1 MRDAKL
7 LDLSLVQ
14 AEIFCE
20 VTKSAVE
27 ELQRRRGL
35 LVSGVCDKATWLT
48 LVESSFH
55 LGDRLNYLTSP
66 LQRGDDVAELQ
77 ELLARTGFD
86 CGRVDGYLG
95 KQTAASLTDFQRNYG
110 LVTDGICGPI
120 TLQAL
125 RRASRHSGNG
135 PGVGIV
141 RERHTAAKYSDDLAA
156 FRVVV
161 GQFGALDNLTHEL
174 CDRLRAQHTNVAVI
188 HDADPHRH
196 AQLANDFAADLY
208 IGIET
213 RETFSCDIAYYHT
226 KGFHSVTGHIFATLA
241 AEAIERSAPW
251 FSPTVSGMRLQVL
264 RETAMPAVLC
274 GLGPLRVIYPHS
286 AVIADDLARSMAI
299 WVKTTAKQFEE

>member
-14 AEIFCE
+14 VGSFCE
-20 VTKSAVE
+20 LTKSAVE

-35 LVSGVCDKATWLT
+35 LVSGVCDKATWQT
-48 LVESSFH
+48 LVESSFQ
-55 LGDRLNYLTSP
+55 LGDRLNYFSSP

-86 CGRVDGYLG
+86 IGRVDGYLG
-95 KQTAASLTDFQRNYG
+95 VKTATSLKDFQSNYG
-110 LVTDGICGPI
+110 LVRDGICGPI

-125 RRASRHSGNG
+125 RRANRHSGNG
-135 PGVGIV
+135 PGVGVV
-141 RERHTAAKYSDDLAA
+141 RERHTAPKYTDDLAA
-156 FRVVV
+156 FRVVI

-174 CDRLRAQHTNVAVI
+174 CDRLRAQRTNVAVI
-188 HDADPHRH
+188 HDDDPHRH
-196 AQLANDFAADLY
+196 AQLANDFAANLY

-213 RETFSCDIAYYHT
+213 RDTRDTPCFEIAYYHT

-251 FSPTVSGMRLQVL
+251 FSPTVAGMRLQVL
-264 RETAMPAVLC
+264 RETTMPAVLC
-274 GLGPLRVIYPHS
+274 GLGPFRVIYPHCT
-286 AVIADDLARSMAI
+286 VIADNLAKSMAI
-299 WVKTTAKQFEE
+299 WVKTTSS

>member
-1 MRDAKL
+1 LRDAKL

-14 AEIFCE
+14 VGSFCE
-20 VTKSAVE
+20 LTKSAVE

-48 LVESSFH
+48 LVESSFQ
-55 LGDRLNYLTSP
+55 LGDRLNYFSSP

-86 CGRVDGYLG
+86 FGRVDGYLG
-95 KQTAASLTDFQRNYG
+95 KKTAASLKDFQSNYG
-110 LVTDGICGPI
+110 LVVDGICGPI

-125 RRASRHSGNG
+125 RRASQHSGNG
-135 PGVGIV
+135 PGVGVV
-141 RERHTAAKYSDDLAA
+141 RERHVAPKYSDDLSK

-174 CDRLRAQHTNVAVI
+174 CDRLRAQRTNVAVI
-188 HDADPHRH
+188 HDDDPHRH
-196 AQLANDFAADLY
+196 AQLANDFAANLY

-213 RETFSCDIAYYHT
+213 RDTSSFEIAYYHT
-226 KGFHSVTGHIFATLA
+226 KGFHSVTGHVFATLA
-241 AEAIERSAPW
+241 AEAIGRSAPW
-251 FSPTVSGMRLQVL
+251 FSPIVAGMRLQVL

-286 AVIADDLARSMAI
+286 TVIADNLAKSIAT
-299 WVKTTAKQFEE
+299 WVKTTSS

>member
-1 MRDAKL
+1 MRDAEL

-14 AEIFCE
+14 TGTFCE
-20 VTKSAVE
+20 LTKSAVE

-35 LVSGVCDKATWLT
+35 LVSGVCDQATWST
-48 LVESSFH
+48 LVESSFV

-95 KQTAASLTDFQRNYG
+95 KRTAASLTDFQRNYG
-110 LVTDGICGPI
+110 LIVDGICGPI

-135 PGVGIV
+135 PGVGVV
-141 RERHTAAKYSDDLAA
+141 RERHTAARYNDDLAD
-156 FRVVV
+156 FRVVI

-188 HDADPHRH
+188 HDADAHRH
-196 AQLANDFAADLY
+196 AQLANDFTADLY

-213 RETFSCDIAYYHT
+213 REVSSFDIAYYHT

-251 FSPTVSGMRLQVL
+251 FSPTVSGLRLQIL
-264 RETAMPAVLC
+264 RETTMPAVLC
-274 GLGPLRVIYPHS
+274 GLGPLRVIHPHS
-286 AVIADDLARSMAI
+286 AVIADDLAKSMAI
-299 WVKTTAKQFEE
+299 WVKTTASRFE

>member
-1 MRDAKL
+1 

-14 AEIFCE
+14 AGSFCE
-20 VTKSAVE
+20 LTKLAVE
-27 ELQRRRGL
+27 ELQRWRGL

-48 LVESSFH
+48 LIESSFH
-55 LGDRLNYLTSP
+55 LGDRLNYLSSP

-77 ELLARTGFD
+77 ELLAHTGFD

-95 KQTAASLTDFQRNYG
+95 KKTSASLRDFQSNYG
-110 LVTDGICGPI
+110 LVIDGICGPM

-135 PGVGIV
+135 PGVGVV
-141 RERHTAAKYSDDLAA
+141 RERHTAPKYNDDLAE
-156 FRVVV
+156 FRVVI
-161 GQFGALDNLTHEL
+161 GQFGGLDNLTHEL

-188 HDADPHRH
+188 HDDDPHRH
-196 AQLANDFAADLY
+196 AQLANDFAANLY

-213 RETFSCDIAYYHT
+213 RETSSFDIAYYHT
-226 KGFHSVTGHIFATLA
+226 NGFHSVTGHIFATLA

-251 FSPTVSGMRLQVL
+251 FSPTVAGMRLQVL
-264 RETAMPAVLC
+264 RETTMPAVLC

-286 AVIADDLARSMAI
+286 AVIADNLAKSMAI
-299 WVKTTAKQFEE
+299 WVKTTSS

>member
-1 MRDAKL
+1 MRDAEL

-14 AEIFCE
+14 VGSFCE
-20 VTKSAVE
+20 LTKSAVE

-35 LVSGVCDKATWLT
+35 LVSGVCDQITWST
-48 LVESSFH
+48 LVESSFQ
-55 LGDRLNYLTSP
+55 LGDRLNYLCSP

-77 ELLARTGFD
+77 ELLARTGFN

-95 KQTAASLTDFQRNYG
+95 IKTASSLKDFQRNYG

-125 RRASRHSGNG
+125 HRASRHSGNG

-141 RERHTAAKYSDDLAA
+141 RERHTAAIYSDDLAA

-161 GQFGALDNLTHEL
+161 GQFGGLDNLTHEL

-188 HDADPHRH
+188 HDDDPHRH
-196 AQLANDFAADLY
+196 AQLANDFAANLY

-213 RETFSCDIAYYHT
+213 RETPSFELAYYHT

-241 AEAIERSAPW
+241 AESIERSAPW
-251 FSPTVSGMRLQVL
+251 FSPTVAGMRLQVL
-264 RETAMPAVLC
+264 RETTMPAILC

-286 AVIADDLARSMAI
+286 AVIADNLAKSMAI
-299 WVKTTAKQFEE
+299 WVKTTSS